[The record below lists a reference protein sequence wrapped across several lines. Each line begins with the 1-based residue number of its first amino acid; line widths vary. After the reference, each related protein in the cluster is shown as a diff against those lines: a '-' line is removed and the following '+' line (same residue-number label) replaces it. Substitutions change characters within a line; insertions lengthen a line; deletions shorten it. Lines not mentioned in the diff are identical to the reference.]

1 MAEGTTIKRRPT
13 RQVKVG
19 NVLLGGDAPVRI
31 QSMTVTHTWD
41 VEATVDEIQRLEEA
55 GCELVRVA
63 VPDEKDAR
71 ALGQIASRIKI
82 PLIADI
88 HFNYRYALIA
98 LDEGVAKLR
107 LNPGNIGSRDRV
119 EQVVKKAKERGV
131 PIRIGV
137 NAGSLQK
144 DLLKKYGHPCPEAI
158 VESAFEHI
166 RILEELDFRDIVVS
180 LKTSD
185 VPMTVQTY
193 RLFSQKS
200 DYPLHLGVT
209 EAGTLIRGTV
219 NSAVGIGMLLA
230 EGIGDTMRVS
240 LTADPVEEIKV
251 AKFILQSLG
260 LRKEGVKIIS
270 CPSCGRADVDV
281 FKLANE
287 VENRAQSIEEPISIA
302 VMGCEVNGPGESMEA
317 DFGIT
322 GGRNTGMIYIDGK
335 KHKLVPEQELVDKLF
350 EQIEESRKKKVEG
363 LKDATQ
369 ADSARSESP
378 GKAENPA
385 KES

>member
-1 MAEGTTIKRRPT
+1 MITRRKT
-13 RQVKVG
+13 KQVKVG
-19 NVLLGGDAPVRI
+19 DVTIGGDAPVRI
-31 QSMTVTHTWD
+31 QSMTTTHTWD
-41 VEATVDEIQRLEEA
+41 VDATVEQIQRLEAA

-63 VPDEKDAR
+63 VPDEQDAR
-71 ALGQIASRIKI
+71 AIGKIVSRIKI

-98 LDEGVAKLR
+98 LDEGVSKLR
-107 LNPGNIGSRDRV
+107 LNPGNIGARERV
-119 EQVVKKAKERGV
+119 EEVVKKAKERKV

-144 DLLKKYGHPCPEAI
+144 DLLKKYGHPCAEAI

-166 RILEELDFRDIVVS
+166 KILEELDFRDIIVS

-185 VPMTVQTY
+185 VPMTVDTY

-219 NSAVGIGMLLA
+219 SSSVGLGILLS

-287 VENRAQSIEEPISIA
+287 VETRAQSIKDPMSIA

-335 KHKLVPEQELVDKLF
+335 KHKLVSENELVDKLF
-350 EQIEESRKKKVEG
+350 QQIEESKKQAPGQAAEG
-363 LKDATQ
+363 GT
-369 ADSARSESP
+369 
-378 GKAENPA
+378 A
-385 KES
+385 KQKP

>member
-31 QSMTVTHTWD
+31 QSMTITHTWD

-71 ALGQIASRIKI
+71 ALGRIASRIKI

-166 RILEELDFRDIVVS
+166 RILEEHDFRDIVVS

-335 KHKLVPEQELVDKLF
+335 KHKLVPERELVDKLF

-378 GKAENPA
+378 GKSENPA
-385 KES
+385 KGS